1 METKSSSSSDIVAK
15 LVPGG
20 TRSLAHL
27 SDDELLANT
36 RRLVGKSN
44 QLFAALLVHLA
55 EVEAR
60 GIHRARRCASLYT
73 YCIYELRFSLR
84 TLPLAAPARPGS

>member
-1 METKSSSSSDIVAK
+1 METRSSSPNDIIAK

-20 TRSLAHL
+20 GDRLAHL

-36 RRLVGKSN
+36 RRLVGNSN

-60 GIHRARRCASLYT
+60 GIPETAERIRS
-73 YCIYELRFSLR
+73 
-84 TLPLAAPARPGS
+84 